1 MENGDV
7 IAVIQEMDHP
17 VFKRKGVDLFVKK
30 KISLSD
36 ALCGCTFYIEHLD
49 GRKLAISNPPGQ
61 VLFPGMLILNRVA
74 YCILFILNSFIY
86 FFFLSLS
93 QGCIKGL
100 SGEGMMSYRHH
111 TKGNLYFEFEID
123 FPPENF
129 ITEDEK
135 FAVSVLERFGGE
147 REKERMISILLHI
160 RN

>member
-1 MENGDV
+1 
-7 IAVIQEMDHP
+7 
-17 VFKRKGVDLFVKK
+17 
-30 KISLSD
+30 
-36 ALCGCTFYIEHLD
+36 
-49 GRKLAISNPPGQ
+49 
-61 VLFPGMLILNRVA
+61 
-74 YCILFILNSFIY
+74 
-86 FFFLSLS
+86 
-93 QGCIKGL
+93 
-100 SGEGMMSYRHH
+100 MSYRHH